1 MRRSSPIKADPGIS
15 AAHQRWRPIDK
26 PEMTHLARHSRA
38 HKLKTPQPVAK
49 SRNRRSKRRLAEAPV
64 ADRRAKLLDAIADY
78 ILSNGLADLSLRP
91 LATAIDSSP
100 RMLLYFFGSKERLI
114 AQGLANIRV
123 REQIDFKRAVS
134 KPSAADLLESLLRDW
149 RSAAS
154 PRREKYS
161 RLFFEVYGLAL
172 QNPKKFPEFLEKAV
186 GDWLPLFEQAFAAV
200 GISPAHAKTLATL
213 ALGAV
218 RGLHLDLLATG
229 ERKRTEAAFREML
242 SWFSLLVQSRSKPG
256 GSR

>member
-1 MRRSSPIKADPGIS
+1 M
-15 AAHQRWRPIDK
+15 
-26 PEMTHLARHSRA
+26 E
-38 HKLKTPQPVAK
+38 
-49 SRNRRSKRRLAEAPV
+49 
-64 ADRRAKLLDAIADY
+64 DRRAKLLDEVADY
-78 ILSNGLADLSLRP
+78 ILNNGLADLSLRP

-114 AQGLANIRV
+114 AEALAHIRV

-134 KPSAADLLESLLRDW
+134 KPRAPDRLESLLRDW
-149 RSAAS
+149 RSSAS

-172 QNPKKFPEFLEKAV
+172 QNPEQFPGFLERAL
-186 GDWLPLFEQAFAAV
+186 GDWLPLFEQAFAAAGV
-200 GISPAHAKTLATL
+200 SSAPAKTLATL

-229 ERKRTEAAFREML
+229 DRKRTEAAFREML
-242 SWFSLLVQSRSKPG
+242 RLFSLAVQSRPKLSGPKHSNDSSASPASPSPG
-256 GSR
+256 GVIRNAR

>member
-1 MRRSSPIKADPGIS
+1 MK
-15 AAHQRWRPIDK
+15 K
-26 PEMTHLARHSRA
+26 
-38 HKLKTPQPVAK
+38 
-49 SRNRRSKRRLAEAPV
+49 APV
-64 ADRRAKLLDAIADY
+64 LDRRAKLLDEVADY

-91 LATAIDSSP
+91 LATAINTSP

-114 AQGLANIRV
+114 AEALAHIRA

-134 KPSAADLLESLLRDW
+134 KPRATDRLESLVRDW
-149 RSAAS
+149 RSSAS

-172 QNPKKFPEFLEKAV
+172 QNPEEFPEFLERAV
-186 GDWLPLFEQAFAAV
+186 GDWLPLFEQAFAAAGV
-200 GISPAHAKTLATL
+200 SPAHAQTLATL

-242 SWFSLLVQSRSKPG
+242 RLFSLVVQSRPKLSGPKHSKD
-256 GSR
+256 GSARPASSSQRGATRNTR

>member
-1 MRRSSPIKADPGIS
+1 MP
-15 AAHQRWRPIDK
+15 
-26 PEMTHLARHSRA
+26 
-38 HKLKTPQPVAK
+38 
-49 SRNRRSKRRLAEAPV
+49 
-64 ADRRAKLLDAIADY
+64 DRRAELLDRVANY

-91 LATAIDSSP
+91 LASAIGTSP
-100 RMLLYFFGSKERLI
+100 RMLLYFFSSKERLI
-114 AQGLANIRV
+114 AEALAHIRI

-134 KPSAADLLESLLRDW
+134 KPRPADRLESLLRDW
-149 RSAAS
+149 RSSAS

-172 QNPKKFPEFLEKAV
+172 QNPEKFPEFLERAV
-186 GDWLPLFEQAFAAV
+186 GDWLPLFEQAFTTAGV
-200 GISPAHAKTLATL
+200 SPVHAQTLATL

-242 SWFSLLVQSRSKPG
+242 RLFSLAVQSRPKHSKDRSARPASSSPRG
-256 GSR
+256 ATRNTP